1 MLKSEILYYPSFEPS
16 AKLFRSFLLFFDT
29 IKSIIPEKYDFKPS
43 IGISKILD
51 LVPDAFEPISPKNED
66 IYLDDLNLK
75 RLKNA
80 FEIIKEKKRE
90 NQPARLKVI
99 IDGGSMS
106 IQGYSFIHMDKIS
119 NKVLHLLEDSKLI
132 CPLKSL
138 PHDEEFLIVN
148 EDACNLIVSNVADKI
163 ANRYGWNTITDRDI
177 DFAFNSLNALKD
189 FQSSSVDKPVNM
201 LISSIIGCE
210 IPERVEY
217 LSPKDYIEIRNRYS
231 DIREPFYLMMDK
243 LRVLHHLDLIG
254 DREVL
259 ESKIRDIKSDLNS
272 EVIKMRK
279 SEWGMRIRRW
289 EPIAFG
295 GLVAII
301 VAISGDLATTIKVI
315 GAILSFVAITTRE
328 IYKESDSE
336 EDKTLKLIGKMQKDI
351 MKKSK
356 IKKELDMRNS
366 NTGRLLM
373 IER

>member
-1 MLKSEILYYPSFEPS
+1 MLKSEILYYP
-16 AKLFRSFLLFFDT
+16 FRSFLLFFDT

-259 ESKIRDIKSDLNS
+259 ESKIRDITSDFNS